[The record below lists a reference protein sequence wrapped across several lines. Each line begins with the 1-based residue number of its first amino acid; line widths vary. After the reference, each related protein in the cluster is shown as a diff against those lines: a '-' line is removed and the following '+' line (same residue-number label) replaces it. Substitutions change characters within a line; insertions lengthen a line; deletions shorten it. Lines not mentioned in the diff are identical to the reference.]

1 MCVNVGSIRSI
12 EPLTTPPHPKS
23 NHTHSDSHDGDQ
35 HAALL
40 QAPARR
46 EELKQQAGASGKAST
61 PLSSQHPLLRF
72 GGGFGKGGSSGWIVG
87 SFVCSDVYYGGV
99 LIGERDKLGRAREI
113 DWVIQGRLFSCVGC
127 GHLIEFESER
137 ECVVEQQTTCLL
149 LKVCGLTIVLAG
161 YSNESIVVGVHNAY
175 AGAGIMS

>member
-1 MCVNVGSIRSI
+1 MFLCLCSTFHIRFGSHVDCVYVLRTCLWLVRPSPSSDPPHRTTPHHKTQQTQLHQVNRVEQLWACTKGTRSALAVQQLSKSTSIALLIHTAMCVNVGSIRSI

-61 PLSSQHPLLRF
+61 PLSSQHPLL
-72 GGGFGKGGSSGWIVG
+72 
-87 SFVCSDVYYGGV
+87 
-99 LIGERDKLGRAREI
+99 
-113 DWVIQGRLFSCVGC
+113 
-127 GHLIEFESER
+127 
-137 ECVVEQQTTCLL
+137 
-149 LKVCGLTIVLAG
+149 
-161 YSNESIVVGVHNAY
+161 
-175 AGAGIMS
+175 